1 MLFRAL
7 SWLGGRLGGLSV
19 ETKVNRPGLWLSS
32 QVWRTPS
39 PRYPSVRCD
48 PGLLIVYWE
57 VTRGSPVA
65 DFRRKVSL
73 GDWGGGKIGSGTE
86 EQGHP
91 QEPESIGPC
100 SFHTVLIHPPQGRG
114 LWHPGN
120 GGFHLLTPPVMTEG
134 VQASFFR
141 RWDVHD

>member
-65 DFRRKVSL
+65 DFRRKSIPGRLGWGEDWVRDRRAGTSLRTRIHWPLLLPHRPDSSSSGEGTVAPGKWRLPPPHPSSDDGGSSGFILPSL
-73 GDWGGGKIGSGTE
+73 G
-86 EQGHP
+86 
-91 QEPESIGPC
+91 C
-100 SFHTVLIHPPQGRG
+100 S
-114 LWHPGN
+114 
-120 GGFHLLTPPVMTEG
+120 
-134 VQASFFR
+134 
-141 RWDVHD
+141 